1 MSDMEWG
8 DHVPEGEDLEKQLEA
23 VERYVNT
30 EFTVVMT
37 GDAFAQL
44 MGILAEWK
52 DDHGAENPDAIAAI
66 DTIKTK
72 RTA

>member
-1 MSDMEWG
+1 MDFDEL
-8 DHVPEGEDLEKQLEA
+8 PEDVQQDIINDERKK

-30 EFTVVMT
+30 EFTMVMS
-37 GDAFAQL
+37 GEAFAQL

-52 DDHGAENPDAIAAI
+52 DDHGAENPDALAAI
-66 DTIKTK
+66 DTIKTR